1 MLPGGTAHNLHDLTH
16 LYRGLDLYY
25 AGAAQP
31 LTTAGE
37 ELDGLDHDLSDLSVL
52 HDLDHDIFDLS
63 VLDDLD
69 HDLSDLSVLY
79 YLDHELSHL
88 SVLDDL
94 DHDLSD
100 LCPR

>member
-1 MLPGGTAHNLHDLTH
+1 M
-16 LYRGLDLYY
+16 DLYY

-37 ELDGLDHDLSDLSVL
+37 ELDGLDHDLSYLSVL

-69 HDLSDLSVLY
+69 HDLSDLSVRGVHY
-79 YLDHELSHL
+79 FQR
-88 SVLDDL
+88 V
-94 DHDLSD
+94 
-100 LCPR
+100 CPRQRGGAVQNSYWCEYVLFSFFNAWY